1 MSERAVERMGADEFL
16 EWHLAQERRYE
27 LVNGVPMAMAG
38 AKRRHDR
45 VVVNAIA
52 ALAGQLGTAPC
63 QPFTSD
69 TAVRIPN
76 GNIRY
81 PDTGIRYP
89 DTGIDCGTFND
100 GATWADTPALV
111 IEVLSESARAF
122 DPTRKLEEYR
132 SVPSLNHIVFVGL
145 DAPEIVHWHREPARH
160 WESEV
165 IEGLAAA
172 VAISDLDLKIPLA
185 VLYAG
190 LEFQQRFRLVHCE

>member
-16 EWHLAQERRYE
+16 EWHLAQEQRYE
-27 LVNGVPMAMAG
+27 LVDGVPVAMAG

-52 ALAGQLGTAPC
+52 ALAGQLGTGPC

-81 PDTGIRYP
+81 PDA
-89 DTGIDCGTFND
+89 GIDCGTFND
-100 GATWADTPALV
+100 GATWADAPTLV
-111 IEVLSESARAF
+111 IEVLSESTRAF
-122 DPTRKLEEYR
+122 DLTRKLEEYKT
-132 SVPSLNHIVFVGL
+132 VPSLNHIVFVGL
-145 DAPEIVHWHREPARH
+145 DAPEIVHWHRESARS

-165 IEGLAAA
+165 VEGLEAA
-172 VAISDLDLKIPLA
+172 VSMADLGLRIPLA
-185 VLYAG
+185 ALYAG
-190 LEFQQRFRLVHCE
+190 LEFQQRFRLVRCE